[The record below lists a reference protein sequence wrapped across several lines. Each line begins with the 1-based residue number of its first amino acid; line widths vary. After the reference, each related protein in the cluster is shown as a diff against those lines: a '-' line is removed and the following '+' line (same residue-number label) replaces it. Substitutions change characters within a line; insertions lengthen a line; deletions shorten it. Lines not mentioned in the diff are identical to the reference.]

1 MNYKYVFA
9 VNHFISRNSW
19 TMFRLPVEGTNTVR
33 SLFDNYGN
41 SRITTFNFMWN
52 ESLFNNYL
60 YVNYALGGYYSYNKG
75 QIENQPVRRYG
86 FTPTL
91 QFMNFV
97 TLSKKY
103 KWSLDIYYNM
113 MGREHMPQTLRK
125 TNHYMYASI
134 RKNLKQWTFT
144 AGVYNIFNSYNEEY
158 SVNTGADYNYAF
170 TMKNNPRN
178 VQVGVTYNFGNQ
190 KVKGSRNKRTNN
202 EIKRRLQ

>member
-1 MNYKYVFA
+1 MRTYNIDFYYTLNYKYVFA

-19 TMFRLPVEGTNTVR
+19 TMFHLPVEGTNTVR

-86 FTPTL
+86 FTPVL

-97 TLSKKY
+97 TLSK
-103 KWSLDIYYNM
+103 S
-113 MGREHMPQTLRK
+113 
-125 TNHYMYASI
+125 TNGH
-134 RKNLKQWTFT
+134 
-144 AGVYNIFNSYNEEY
+144 
-158 SVNTGADYNYAF
+158 
-170 TMKNNPRN
+170 
-178 VQVGVTYNFGNQ
+178 
-190 KVKGSRNKRTNN
+190 
-202 EIKRRLQ
+202 